1 MAQADQVRIYNMVR
15 LLLEEGKEIQSVDEE
30 KNTLARQ
37 LNIIYSDVRDQL
49 FEIYQ
54 WNFCMTRKLI
64 SAHAQKPEFG
74 WDNQF
79 TLPSDFIKLPYLTDN
94 GEFEGET
101 IPFELGSLVVG
112 EDRGRDRVR
121 VIQANCQGPLKVRYM
136 ARVEDERQYS
146 PLFIKLLVANLAL
159 VIAHSKTGKQSYVER
174 IKAIYDEAM
183 NAAIAS
189 DSVQGAQPRAITSHG
204 TVTPDWIDI
213 RHS

>member
-37 LNIIYSDVRDQL
+37 LNIIYHDVRDQL
-49 FEIYQ
+49 FEIYP
-54 WNFCMTRKLI
+54 WNFCMTPKLI

-74 WDNQF
+74 WENQF
-79 TLPSDFIKLPYLTDN
+79 TLPSDFIKLPYLTEN
-94 GEFEGET
+94 GEFEGEP
-101 IPFELGSLVVG
+101 IPFKLGSLVVG
-112 EDRGRDRVR
+112 EDRVR
-121 VIQANCQGPLKVRYM
+121 VILANCKGPLKVNYT

-146 PLFIKLLVANLAL
+146 PLFVQLLASRLAL
-159 VIAHSKTGKQSYVER
+159 WVAHNKTGKQSYVER

-204 TVTPDWIDI
+204 TETPDWIDI